1 MCYHP
6 CAIIG
11 TISVGMSNVN
21 QLLLYLSK
29 ENVPT
34 RSCRSSTS
42 VELVAS
48 IPAKFSD
55 LYAYLLGRL
64 KSSPVIPT
72 YYSDVF
78 EVV

>member
-42 VELVAS
+42 VGLVAS
-48 IPAKFSD
+48 IPTEFND
-55 LYAYLLGRL
+55 
-64 KSSPVIPT
+64 
-72 YYSDVF
+72 
-78 EVV
+78 